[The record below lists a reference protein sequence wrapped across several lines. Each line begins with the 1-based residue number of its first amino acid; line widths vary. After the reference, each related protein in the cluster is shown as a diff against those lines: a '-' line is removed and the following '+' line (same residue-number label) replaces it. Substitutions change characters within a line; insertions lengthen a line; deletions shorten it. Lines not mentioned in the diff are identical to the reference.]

1 MHAEASRVSNDPARN
16 GIQWAET
23 PGLADAAMA
32 DQQNIAPAAQPTGA
46 GPTRCG
52 PPGTDRTE
60 AMLHVFAHYA
70 DDARTGLPN
79 GSAGRPATKAEA
91 VAQSQARPTLPFEQA
106 PKQGAIKDQKS
117 GPAKHADSKGKSKS
131 SKRTKRGTQTSL
143 PRYVM
148 AAFPKEDLTGVSV
161 YLNSEEAAAQGVDGF
176 ATSNEIHVAPG
187 ANEKKTL
194 LHETAHVVQFR
205 NGKLRVGKGRK
216 PNSRENNERIALQVE
231 QGNIIP
237 AHALGAAAPGEVRF
251 KNKTQESD
259 GSEKGIPKVTFN
271 GVEFKSIEGEFVGE
285 LAKAEWHKMY
295 LFDKDVWWR
304 LPIFPAAGLY
314 VRASAYLEPKA
325 GLSWKGSYKYERGR
339 NGEAGKFQ
347 VGAALEGELSAGITG
362 ALQGGAGINLVL
374 QKGGVGLEAA
384 LTAQAYAK
392 YGKQI
397 NFWIDTHGNVG
408 LDLVPF
414 ELDFGAVVKGALRAV
429 VWTEGFFYNKKKSW
443 NLAEATIATIAQ
455 YKTQISVS
463 FNTKD
468 KIKPTIGPVQS
479 GAFVWGEAPSLSE

>member
-1 MHAEASRVSNDPARN
+1 
-16 GIQWAET
+16 
-23 PGLADAAMA
+23 MA
-32 DQQNIAPAAQPTGA
+32 DQRTNAHAAQSTGA
-46 GPTRCG
+46 DTTSGAAG
-52 PPGTDRTE
+52 SGADRTE

-70 DDARTGLPN
+70 DDARSGLPN
-79 GSAGRPATKAEA
+79 AAANRPATRAEA
-91 VAQSQARPTLPFEQA
+91 VAQSQAKPTLPFEQA
-106 PKQGAIKDQKS
+106 PKQGTIKDQNS
-117 GPAKHADSKGKSKS
+117 GLAGRADRKES
-131 SKRTKRGTQTSL
+131 SKAAKRAKRGTRTSL
-143 PRYVM
+143 PRYIM
-148 AAFPKEDLTGVSV
+148 AAFPKEDLTGVAV
-161 YLNSEEAAAQGVDGF
+161 YLNSDEAAAQGVDGF
-176 ATSNEIHVAPG
+176 ASSHEIHVAPG

-194 LHETAHVVQFR
+194 LHEAAHVVQFR
-205 NGKLRVGKGRK
+205 NGKVRVGKGQK
-216 PNSRENNERIALQVE
+216 PNSKESNERVARQVE
-231 QGNIIP
+231 EGKIMP

-251 KNKTQESD
+251 KNKSEEID

-285 LAKAEWHKMY
+285 LAKSEWHKMY
-295 LFDKDVWWR
+295 LFDKDIWWR
-304 LPIFPAAGLY
+304 IPIFPAAGLY

-397 NFWIDTHGNVG
+397 NFWVDTHGNVG

-414 ELDFGAVVKGALRAV
+414 ELDFGALVKGALRAV
-429 VWTEGFFYNKKKSW
+429 VWTEGFFWNKKKSW
-443 NLAEATIATIAQ
+443 NLAETTIATLAQ
-455 YKTQISVS
+455 YKTQIGVS

-479 GAFVWGEAPSLSE
+479 GVFVWGEAPNLSE